1 MVGSHEHSQYV
12 VGYEAEFKSSSI
24 RDIVT
29 VPLENEMPELQVG
42 YFLMIKL
49 TSAELL
55 TYMGFIITQLEIL
68 IRKSVCS

>member
-1 MVGSHEHSQYV
+1 MDTPVGGGTQGRIQE
-12 VGYEAEFKSSSI
+12 SSVS
-24 RDIVT
+24 DTVT
-29 VPLENEMPELQVG
+29 VSLQNEMPGLEIG

-49 TSAELL
+49 TSSELL

>member
-1 MVGSHEHSQYV
+1 MVGSHEHSQDV
-12 VGYEAEFKSSSI
+12 VGFEAESQSSSI
-24 RDIVT
+24 RDSVT
-29 VPLENEMPELQVG
+29 VPLENEMPGLQVG